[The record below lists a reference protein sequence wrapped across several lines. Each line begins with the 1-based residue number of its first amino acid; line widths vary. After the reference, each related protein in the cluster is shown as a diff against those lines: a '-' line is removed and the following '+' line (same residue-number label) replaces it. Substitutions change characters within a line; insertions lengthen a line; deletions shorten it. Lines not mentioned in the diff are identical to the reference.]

1 VKILAIETSCDETA
15 AAVVE
20 NTETGGVKVWG
31 EMVASSE
38 EMHVKTGGVVPE
50 VAARAQMESVV
61 PVVKEAIKIAMRVKE
76 ASLVKVNEWVKTEIE
91 VMAVTVGPGL
101 IGSLLV
107 GVETA
112 KAMALAWD
120 KPLVPVNHLVG
131 HLYAAWVE
139 TDKREVPELPALG
152 LVVSGGHTDLV
163 IMNNHQDW
171 EYLGGTRDD
180 AAGECLDKCARI
192 LGLPYPGGPNVAN
205 LASEYKGVE
214 QLRLLPRPLWD
225 SQELDYSFSG
235 LKVAVG
241 REVDKIK
248 KEKGRVKQEDK
259 ARLAAELEEAVT
271 ESLIKKVKIALENHQ
286 LKSLIVVGGVAANL
300 RLRNRLNELVD
311 GKAVKLFLPELKYC
325 TDNAV
330 MVGAAALFHYSPVSI
345 DQVKADPSLSL
356 ES

>member
-1 VKILAIETSCDETA
+1 VKILTIETSCDETA

-20 NTETGGVKVWG
+20 SNETGKVKVWG
-31 EMVASSE
+31 EVVASSE

-61 PVVKEAIKIAMRVKE
+61 PVVKEAIKMAMGVEE
-76 ASLVKVNEWVKTEIE
+76 ASLVKVNEWVKTNIDAL
-91 VMAVTVGPGL
+91 AVTAGPGL

-131 HLYAAWVE
+131 HLYAAWVQTNMKE
-139 TDKREVPELPALG
+139 APELPALG

-163 IMNNHQDW
+163 IMKNHQDW

-192 LGLPYPGGPNVAN
+192 LGLPYPGGPNVAK
-205 LASEYKGVE
+205 LASEHKKGGK
-214 QLRLLPRPLWD
+214 LRLLPRPLWE
-225 SQELDYSFSG
+225 SEELDYSFSG

-241 REVDKIK
+241 REVEKIK
-248 KEKGRVKQEDK
+248 KEKGSVKQEDK
-259 ARLAAELEEAVT
+259 ARLAAELEEAVV
-271 ESLIKKVKIALENHQ
+271 ESLIKKVKMALVIHQ
-286 LKSLIVVGGVAANL
+286 PKSLIVVGGVAANL
-300 RLRNRLNELVD
+300 RLRNRLNELVE

-356 ES
+356 EI